1 MKFIGKLTAA
11 ALVVTGALLGSAA
24 NAQTP
29 LLPGGSVAV
38 PTVGF
43 FGGTQVGTTL
53 ISGPITAVNGTQAIT
68 ARIISAAFDPDSNVG
83 TANLDFYY
91 QIFITAD
98 ADGATVDATGV
109 NASVASFASFSTSV
123 GQIPTDIDGGGPY
136 VAGDVPA
143 SSASRNGSGV
153 GITWDFTSGANANG
167 IGINQ
172 SSWTQVVRTNSNS
185 VLTGTAAVLGS
196 NGVSVNLSALAPAIV
211 TNAAPEPASLAL
223 IGMTLLGGVAVRR
236 RKKA

>member
-1 MKFIGKLTAA
+1 MRFIGKLTAA
-11 ALVVTGALLGSAA
+11 ALAVTGVLLASAA
-24 NAQTP
+24 NAQNA
-29 LLPGGSVAV
+29 LAPGGSVAV

-43 FGGTQVGTTL
+43 FGGTQVGVTL
-53 ISGPITAVNGTQAIT
+53 VSGPITAVNNTQAIT
-68 ARIISAAFDPDSNVG
+68 ATILSSAFDPDNNPL

-98 ADGATVDATGV
+98 ANGATVDASGV
-109 NASVASFASFSTSV
+109 NASVASFAAFNTAV
-123 GQIPTDIDGGGPY
+123 GQVTTDIDAGGPY
-136 VAGDVPA
+136 VAGDIAA

-153 GITWDFTSGANANG
+153 GITWDFTAVGQENG
-167 IGINQ
+167 IGIGQ
-172 SSWTQVVRTNSNS
+172 SSLTQVVRTNANS